1 MRESTAIDGRFE
13 FVDADGGSPRDRF
26 PPTGSASI
34 HPGSRSKG
42 RRVPKDSALAQF
54 LRNRREQLQPTDVGL
69 PSGGRRRVAGL
80 RREEVAVLAGVS
92 VDYYL
97 RIEQGR
103 ERTPSDQVV
112 DGIARALK
120 LDDDAAAY
128 LRDLVRRPRSG
139 KRCPTKDLN
148 PAIPSLISSW
158 PLTAVHIH
166 DCSMTMVAAN
176 SIARAVFPHLR
187 PGDNAPLSLFLDPE
201 TRNFYRNW
209 DKLTVWAVCW
219 LRAYAV
225 HNPDPGLTAVI
236 EELLSGSERFRM
248 LWSRHDVTHDS
259 SGKVKLM
266 HPQVG
271 PLTLHFQHMT
281 LERSGHVLV
290 AFWAQPG
297 SPFERGLQQLSG
309 A

>member
-148 PAIPSLISSW
+148 PAIP
-158 PLTAVHIH
+158 
-166 DCSMTMVAAN
+166 
-176 SIARAVFPHLR
+176 
-187 PGDNAPLSLFLDPE
+187 
-201 TRNFYRNW
+201 
-209 DKLTVWAVCW
+209 
-219 LRAYAV
+219 
-225 HNPDPGLTAVI
+225 
-236 EELLSGSERFRM
+236 
-248 LWSRHDVTHDS
+248 
-259 SGKVKLM
+259 
-266 HPQVG
+266 
-271 PLTLHFQHMT
+271 
-281 LERSGHVLV
+281 
-290 AFWAQPG
+290 
-297 SPFERGLQQLSG
+297 
-309 A
+309 